1 MATIVKTM
9 IEGLSQQMIQARL
22 NTADAKPFLYG
33 TYFPVKK
40 INGFNWNMLTN
51 QLTNAHVAADL
62 HADNSTIERK
72 KRPIF
77 ERASGDIPYI
87 AISREMTRSEMKDYQ
102 TAAALA
108 QDPAATEL
116 VNFWGADVDF
126 CFDGVNS
133 ELEYIAWAL
142 LSNAGKL
149 AFTTSNNATF
159 ANQYDLDYQ
168 VDGAQKKY
176 TGTNWGAAATADV
189 IGDLKT
195 LVTAGKAMG
204 LNPKFAFVNL
214 DTFYKIASAEQIIKA
229 CASFANNA
237 LGISQTPDLAAVN
250 QMLAKQAWLNG
261 IQFRVIDQTITREAK
276 DGTQTSANPF
286 AADRLILSETERL
299 GTTQYDVLQETSDVI
314 LKAQRAHIGVKK
326 YGTVE
331 PKGEVTIGEADALP
345 VLDTAYRNLYVK
357 TDGNAWS

>member
-9 IEGLSQQMIQARL
+9 IEGLTQQMIQARL

-40 INGFNWNMLTN
+40 INGFNWNLLTN

-62 HADNSTIERK
+62 HADNGTIARK

-77 ERASGDIPYI
+77 ERASGDIPYV

-159 ANQYDLDYQ
+159 ANQYDLDYK
-168 VDGAQKKY
+168 VDAAQKKA
-176 TGTNWGAAATADV
+176 TGTNWGTAATADV
-189 IGDLKT
+189 IGDLVT
-195 LVTAGKAMG
+195 LVKAGKAMG

-237 LGISQTPDLAAVN
+237 LGISQTPDLAQVN
-250 QMLAKQAWLNG
+250 QALAKQAWLNG
-261 IQFRVIDQTITREAK
+261 LQLRVIDQTITREAA

-286 AADRLILSETERL
+286 ETDRLVLSETEKL
-299 GTTQYDVLQETSDVI
+299 GTTQYDVLQESSDVI

-345 VLDTAYRNLYVK
+345 VLDTAYRNIYVK

>member
-1 MATIVKTM
+1 M
-9 IEGLSQQMIQARL
+9 IEGLTQQMVQARL
-22 NTADAKPFLYG
+22 NTADAKPFLYA
-33 TYFPVKK
+33 TYFPLKK
-40 INGFNWNMLTN
+40 INGFNWNLLTN

-62 HADNSTIERK
+62 HADNGTIVRK

-77 ERASGDIPYI
+77 ERASGDIPYV
-87 AISREMTRSEMKDYQ
+87 AIGREMSRSEMKDYQ

-126 CFDGVNS
+126 VFDGVNS

-159 ANQYDLDYQ
+159 ANQFDLDYQ
-168 VDGAQKKY
+168 VDDNQKKY
-176 TGTNWGAAATADV
+176 TGTNWGTANSADV
-189 IGDLKT
+189 IGDLVT
-195 LVTAGKAMG
+195 LIKAAKAMG
-204 LNPKFAFVNL
+204 LNPKYGFVNL
-214 DTFYKIASAEQIIKA
+214 DTFYKIASADQIIKA
-229 CASFANNA
+229 CASFAQNA
-237 LGISQTPDLAAVN
+237 LNIAQTPNLETVN
-250 QMLAKQAWLNG
+250 QMLARQAWLNG
-261 IQFRVIDQTITREAK
+261 VQLRVIDQTVTRELA
-276 DGTQTSANPF
+276 DGTQSSDNPF
-286 AADRLILSETERL
+286 VTDRLILSETEKL
-299 GTTQYDVLQETSDVI
+299 GSTQYDVLAESNEMI

-345 VLDTAYRNLYVK
+345 VLDSAYRNLYVK
-357 TDGNAWS
+357 VDGNAWS